1 MANKVDT
8 SASSS
13 YYALLITVLVFVIVG
28 TCCAEERSVYLVLM
42 EEEPVAFHGS
52 HLSHEGRKVLALD
65 RYYYC
70 CFPVLNILQIC
81 PRLLGQGRGCRFLGL
96 NSFSSIVTD
105 QDIYFCMDSE
115 VSKAHAKHLVDSHDQ
130 LLQSNLETGSYNK
143 LYSFKHIVNGF
154 SVHTTPS
161 QANKLK
167 VAPGVKLVEK
177 DRGAKLMTTYTPQF
191 LGLPQEV
198 WAKEGGD
205 KNGGEGIVIGFV
217 DTGITPEHPSFTYDP
232 LNPFTSNISH
242 FSGAC
247 ETGPRFPSSSCNGK
261 IVSARY
267 FSAGAQAIA
276 TLNTS
281 VDFLSPFDAAGHGSH
296 VASIAA
302 GNAGVPVIVDG
313 FYYGRASGMAPRARI
328 AVYKAVYPT
337 VGTITDVVAA
347 IDQATMD
354 GVDILT
360 LSVGPDEPPEDT
372 ITFLSVFD
380 VFMLFA
386 RRAGVF
392 VAQAAGN
399 HGPDFSTVVSYS
411 PWALGVAACS
421 TDRSYPGSLLLGNG
435 LKVGGVGLSGPSFGD
450 GEFLCKL
457 VLAKDAVRVN
467 GAFPRTPAYVE
478 ECQFPE
484 ALDPIIVRG
493 RIVICIFSAGFYN
506 GTSNINAIIDTARTL
521 GFMGFAFVANPA
533 YGDFIAE
540 PIPFAVSGII
550 IPKVADA
557 QIISQ
562 YYEQNIQR
570 DERGFVIQYCARA
583 AIREGRVASFVGQA
597 PIVSRFSSRGPDF
610 VDINRNPADVLKPDI
625 LAPGHQIWAAWSPL
639 SALEPILTGY
649 HFALLSG
656 TSMATPHT
664 VGIAALIKQ
673 YNPSWTPSMIASAIS
688 TTATKYDN
696 YGEVILAE
704 GSYLNSYY
712 PSTHFDRGAGLVNP
726 ARAIDPGL
734 VLPAEFEDHINFL
747 CSLPGIDWSVI
758 NAATGERCNRSLSHP
773 ANLNLPSVTISTLRN
788 SLTVKRSLKNV
799 GSRPETYTCSVIS
812 PNGTMVNL
820 SPTWFR
826 IAPQEI
832 QDIEIQFRVIQAGGE
847 FSFGEIVLTGS
858 LNHIVRL
865 PLSVLPISTS

>member
-1 MANKVDT
+1 MPELMFLSLKMIMATKVDR
-8 SASSS
+8 SASSR
-13 YYALLITVLVFVIVG
+13 YYALLITILVFVFVG

-42 EEEPVAFHGS
+42 EEQPVAFHGS
-52 HLSHEGRKVLALD
+52 HLSHEGRKD
-65 RYYYC
+65 M
-70 CFPVLNILQIC
+70 
-81 PRLLGQGRGCRFLGL
+81 
-96 NSFSSIVTD
+96 D
-105 QDIYFCMDSE
+105 FCMDSE

-130 LLQSNLETGSYNK
+130 LLRSNLETGSYNK

-161 QANKLK
+161 Q
-167 VAPGVKLVEK
+167 LVEK
-177 DRGAKLMTTYTPQF
+177 DRGAKLMTTYTPKF

-198 WAKEGGD
+198 WAKEGGE
-205 KNGGEGIVIGFV
+205 KKAGEGIVIGFV
-217 DTGITPEHPSFTYDP
+217 DTGITPKHPSFTYDH

-281 VDFLSPFDAAGHGSH
+281 MDFLSPFDAAGHGSH

-302 GNAGVPVIVDG
+302 GNDGVPVIVDG

-328 AVYKAVYPT
+328 AVYKAIYPT

-347 IDQATMD
+347 IEQATVD
-354 GVDILT
+354 GVDMLT

-411 PWALGVAACS
+411 PWSVGVAACS

-435 LKVGGVGLSGPSFGD
+435 LKVGGVGLSGPTFGD
-450 GEFLCKL
+450 GKFLCKL

-478 ECQFPE
+478 ECQYPE
-484 ALDPIIVRG
+484 ALDPY
-493 RIVICIFSAGFYN
+493 S
-506 GTSNINAIIDTARTL
+506 SRTL

-540 PIPFAVSGII
+540 PIPFDVSGIM
-550 IPKVADA
+550 IPEVADA

-570 DERGFVIQYCARA
+570 DERGFVTQYCAKA
-583 AIREGRVASFVGQA
+583 AIGEGRVASFVGQA
-597 PIVSRFSSRGPDF
+597 PTVSRFSSRGPDF

-625 LAPGHQIWAAWSPL
+625 LAPGHQIWAAWSPH
-639 SALEPILTGY
+639 SALDPTLTGY

-656 TSMATPHT
+656 TSMATPHI

-688 TTATKYDN
+688 TTAIKYDN
-696 YGEVILAE
+696 YGELILAE
-704 GSYLNSYY
+704 GSNLNSYY
-712 PSTHFDRGAGLVNP
+712 PSTNFDRGAGLVNP
-726 ARAIDPGL
+726 DRAVDPGL
-734 VLPAEFEDHINFL
+734 ILSSDFEDHMNFL

-773 ANLNLPSVTISTLRN
+773 ANLNLPSVTISTLRS

-812 PNGTMVNL
+812 PNGTVVNL

-826 IAPQEI
+826 IAPQET
-832 QDIEIQFRVIQAGGE
+832 QDIVIQFRVIQAVGE

>member
-1 MANKVDT
+1 MIMATKVDR
-8 SASSS
+8 SASSR
-13 YYALLITVLVFVIVG
+13 YYALLITVLVFVFVG

-42 EEEPVAFHGS
+42 EEQPVAFHGS
-52 HLSHEGRKVLALD
+52 HLSHEGRKVLPL
-65 RYYYC
+65 
-70 CFPVLNILQIC
+70 
-81 PRLLGQGRGCRFLGL
+81 
-96 NSFSSIVTD
+96 
-105 QDIYFCMDSE
+105 DSE
-115 VSKAHAKHLVDSHDQ
+115 VSKAHAKQLVDSHDQ
-130 LLQSNLETGSYNK
+130 LLRSNLDTGSYNK

-154 SVHTTPS
+154 SVHTAPS
-161 QANKLK
+161 QENKLK
-167 VAPGVKLVEK
+167 AAPGVKLVEK

-198 WAKEGGD
+198 WAKEGGE
-205 KNGGEGIVIGFV
+205 KKAGEGIVIGFV
-217 DTGITPEHPSFTYDP
+217 DTGITPKHPSFSYDH

-281 VDFLSPFDAAGHGSH
+281 MDFLSPFDAAGHGSH

-302 GNAGVPVIVDG
+302 GNDGVPVIVDG

-328 AVYKAVYPT
+328 AVYKAIYPT

-347 IDQATMD
+347 IEQATVD
-354 GVDILT
+354 GVDMLT

-411 PWALGVAACS
+411 PWSVGVAACS

-435 LKVGGVGLSGPSFGD
+435 LKVGGVGLSGPTFGD
-450 GEFLCKL
+450 GKFLCKL

-478 ECQFPE
+478 ECQYPE
-484 ALDPIIVRG
+484 ALDPTLVRG
-493 RIVICIFSAGFYN
+493 RIVICVFSSGFYN

-540 PIPFAVSGII
+540 PIPFDVSGIM

-570 DERGFVIQYCARA
+570 DERGFVTQYCSKA
-583 AIREGRVASFVGQA
+583 AIGEGRVASFVGQA
-597 PIVSRFSSRGPDF
+597 PTVSRFSSRGPDF
-610 VDINRNPADVLKPDI
+610 VDVNRNPADVLKPDI
-625 LAPGHQIWAAWSPL
+625 LAPGHQIWAAWSPH
-639 SALEPILTGY
+639 SALDPTLNGY

-656 TSMATPHT
+656 TSMATPHI

-688 TTATKYDN
+688 TTAIKYDN
-696 YGEVILAE
+696 YGELILAE
-704 GSYLNSYY
+704 GSNLNSHY
-712 PSTHFDRGAGLVNP
+712 PSTNFDRGAGLVNP
-726 ARAIDPGL
+726 DRAVDPGL
-734 VLPAEFEDHINFL
+734 ILSSDFEDHINFL

-773 ANLNLPSVTISTLRN
+773 ANLNLPSVTISTLRS

-812 PNGTMVNL
+812 PNGTVVNL

-826 IAPQEI
+826 IAPQET
-832 QDIEIQFRVIQAGGE
+832 QDIVIQFRVIQAVGE

>member
-1 MANKVDT
+1 MECKSFDSRICIAF
-8 SASSS
+8 
-13 YYALLITVLVFVIVG
+13 Y
-28 TCCAEERSVYLVLM
+28 SVM
-42 EEEPVAFHGS
+42 
-52 HLSHEGRKVLALD
+52 
-65 RYYYC
+65 
-70 CFPVLNILQIC
+70 
-81 PRLLGQGRGCRFLGL
+81 RGA
-96 NSFSSIVTD
+96 
-105 QDIYFCMDSE
+105 E
-115 VSKAHAKHLVDSHDQ
+115 VSKAHAKQLVDSHDQ
-130 LLQSNLETGSYNK
+130 LLRSNLDTGSYNK

-154 SVHTTPS
+154 SVHTAPS

-167 VAPGVKLVEK
+167 AAPGVKLVEK
-177 DRGAKLMTTYTPQF
+177 DRGAKLMTTYTPKF

-198 WAKEGGD
+198 WAKEGGE
-205 KNGGEGIVIGFV
+205 KKAGEGIVIGFV
-217 DTGITPEHPSFTYDP
+217 DTGIAPKHPSFSYDP

-267 FSAGAQAIA
+267 FSDGAQAIA

-281 VDFLSPFDAAGHGSH
+281 MDFLSPFDAAGHGSH

-328 AVYKAVYPT
+328 AVYKAIYPT

-347 IDQATMD
+347 IEQATVD
-354 GVDILT
+354 GVDMLT

-411 PWALGVAACS
+411 PWSVGVAACS

-435 LKVGGVGLSGPSFGD
+435 LKVGGVGLSGPTFGD
-450 GEFLCKL
+450 GKFLCKL

-478 ECQFPE
+478 ECQYPE
-484 ALDPIIVRG
+484 ALDPTLVRG
-493 RIVICIFSAGFYN
+493 RIVICVFSSGFYN

-540 PIPFAVSGII
+540 PIPFDVSGIM

-570 DERGFVIQYCARA
+570 DERGFVTQYCSKA
-583 AIREGRVASFVGQA
+583 AIGEGRVASFVGQA
-597 PIVSRFSSRGPDF
+597 PTVSRFSSRGPDF
-610 VDINRNPADVLKPDI
+610 VDVNRNPADVLKPDI
-625 LAPGHQIWAAWSPL
+625 LAPGHQIWAAWSPH
-639 SALEPILTGY
+639 SALDPTLNGEKYGNTSY
-649 HFALLSG
+649 SG
-656 TSMATPHT
+656 NSSTHQA
-664 VGIAALIKQ
+664 

-688 TTATKYDN
+688 TTAIKYDN
-696 YGEVILAE
+696 YGELILAE
-704 GSYLNSYY
+704 GSNLNSHY
-712 PSTHFDRGAGLVNP
+712 PSTNFDRGAGLVNP
-726 ARAIDPGL
+726 DRAVDPGL
-734 VLPAEFEDHINFL
+734 ILSSDFEDHINFL

-758 NAATGERCNRSLSHP
+758 NAATGARCNRSLSHP
-773 ANLNLPSVTISTLRN
+773 ANLNLPSVTISTLRS

-812 PNGTMVNL
+812 PNGTVVNL

-826 IAPQEI
+826 IAPQET
-832 QDIEIQFRVIQAGGE
+832 QDIVIQFRVIQAVGE

>member
-1 MANKVDT
+1 MATKVDI
-8 SASSS
+8 SASSR
-13 YYALLITVLVFVIVG
+13 YYALLITILVFVFAG

-42 EEEPVAFHGS
+42 EEQPVAFHGS
-52 HLSHEGRKVLALD
+52 HLSHEGRK
-65 RYYYC
+65 
-70 CFPVLNILQIC
+70 
-81 PRLLGQGRGCRFLGL
+81 
-96 NSFSSIVTD
+96 
-105 QDIYFCMDSE
+105 
-115 VSKAHAKHLVDSHDQ
+115 AHAKHLVDSHDQ
-130 LLQSNLETGSYNK
+130 LLRSNLDTGSYNK

-167 VAPGVKLVEK
+167 AAPGVKLVEK
-177 DRGAKLMTTYTPQF
+177 DRGAKLMTTYTPKF

-198 WAKEGGD
+198 WAKEGGE
-205 KNGGEGIVIGFV
+205 KKAGEGIVIGFV
-217 DTGITPEHPSFTYDP
+217 DTGITPKHPSFTYDH

-247 ETGPRFPSSSCNGK
+247 ETGPRFPFSSCNGK

-281 VDFLSPFDAAGHGSH
+281 MDFLSPFDAAGHGSH

-302 GNAGVPVIVDG
+302 GNDGVPVIVDG

-328 AVYKAVYPT
+328 AVYKAIYPT

-347 IDQATMD
+347 IEQVSLEVCYTVMEITYSIHIVHGILLISSVDSMAQATVD
-354 GVDILT
+354 GVDMLT

-411 PWALGVAACS
+411 PWSVGVAACS

-435 LKVGGVGLSGPSFGD
+435 LKVGGVGLSGPTFGD
-450 GEFLCKL
+450 GKFLCKL

-478 ECQFPE
+478 ECQYPE
-484 ALDPIIVRG
+484 ALDPTLVRG
-493 RIVICIFSAGFYN
+493 RIVICVFSSGFYN
-506 GTSNINAIIDTARTL
+506 GTSNINAIVDTARTL

-540 PIPFAVSGII
+540 PIPFDVSGIM

-570 DERGFVIQYCARA
+570 DERGFVTQYCAKA
-583 AIREGRVASFVGQA
+583 AIGEGRVASFVGQA
-597 PIVSRFSSRGPDF
+597 PTVSRFSSRGPDF

-625 LAPGHQIWAAWSPL
+625 LAPGHQIWAAWSPH
-639 SALEPILTGY
+639 SALDPTLTGY

-656 TSMATPHT
+656 TSMATPH
-664 VGIAALIKQ
+664 I
-673 YNPSWTPSMIASAIS
+673 
-688 TTATKYDN
+688 YDN
-696 YGEVILAE
+696 YGELILAE
-704 GSYLNSYY
+704 GSNLNSYY
-712 PSTHFDRGAGLVNP
+712 PSTNFDRGAGLVNP
-726 ARAIDPGL
+726 DRAVDPGL
-734 VLPAEFEDHINFL
+734 ILSSDFEDHMNFL

-773 ANLNLPSVTISTLRN
+773 ANLNLPSVTISTLRS

-812 PNGTMVNL
+812 PNGTVVNL
-820 SPTWFR
+820 SPTWLEYPR
-826 IAPQEI
+826 NTRYCDTVSSDPSS
-832 QDIEIQFRVIQAGGE
+832 
-847 FSFGEIVLTGS
+847 SFGEIVLTGS

>member
-1 MANKVDT
+1 MIMATKVDR
-8 SASSS
+8 SASSR
-13 YYALLITVLVFVIVG
+13 YYALLITVLVFVFVG

-42 EEEPVAFHGS
+42 EEQPVAFHGS
-52 HLSHEGRKVLALD
+52 HLSHEGRKVLPL
-65 RYYYC
+65 
-70 CFPVLNILQIC
+70 
-81 PRLLGQGRGCRFLGL
+81 
-96 NSFSSIVTD
+96 
-105 QDIYFCMDSE
+105 DSE

-130 LLQSNLETGSYNK
+130 LLRSNLDTGSYNK

-154 SVHTTPS
+154 SVHTAPS

-167 VAPGVKLVEK
+167 AAPGVKLVEK
-177 DRGAKLMTTYTPQF
+177 DRGAKLMTTYTPKF

-198 WAKEGGD
+198 WAKEGGE
-205 KNGGEGIVIGFV
+205 KKAGEGIVIGFV
-217 DTGITPEHPSFTYDP
+217 DTGIAPKHPSFSYDP

-281 VDFLSPFDAAGHGSH
+281 MDFLSPFDAAGHGSH

-328 AVYKAVYPT
+328 AVYKAIYPT

-347 IDQATMD
+347 IEQATVD
-354 GVDILT
+354 GVDMLT

-411 PWALGVAACS
+411 PWSVGVAACS

-435 LKVGGVGLSGPSFGD
+435 LKVGGVGLSGPTFGD
-450 GEFLCKL
+450 GKFLCKL

-467 GAFPRTPAYVE
+467 EGIPKDSSQELWDLWVLLLLQTR
-478 ECQFPE
+478 
-484 ALDPIIVRG
+484 
-493 RIVICIFSAGFYN
+493 
-506 GTSNINAIIDTARTL
+506 
-521 GFMGFAFVANPA
+521 A

-540 PIPFAVSGII
+540 PIPFDVSGIM

-570 DERGFVIQYCARA
+570 DERGFVTQYCAKA
-583 AIREGRVASFVGQA
+583 AIGEGRVASFVGQA
-597 PIVSRFSSRGPDF
+597 PTVSRFSSRGPDF
-610 VDINRNPADVLKPDI
+610 VDVNRNPADVLKPDI
-625 LAPGHQIWAAWSPL
+625 LAPGHQIWAAWSPH
-639 SALEPILTGY
+639 SALDPTLNGLIL
-649 HFALLSG
+649 S
-656 TSMATPHT
+656 S
-664 VGIAALIKQ
+664 
-673 YNPSWTPSMIASAIS
+673 
-688 TTATKYDN
+688 D
-696 YGEVILAE
+696 
-704 GSYLNSYY
+704 
-712 PSTHFDRGAGLVNP
+712 
-726 ARAIDPGL
+726 
-734 VLPAEFEDHINFL
+734 FEDHINFL

-773 ANLNLPSVTISTLRN
+773 ANLNLPSVTISTLRS

-812 PNGTMVNL
+812 PNGTVVNL

-826 IAPQEI
+826 IAPQET
-832 QDIEIQFRVIQAGGE
+832 QDIVIQFRVIQAVGE

-858 LNHIVRL
+858 LNHIIRL